1 MLRSASAGIKVPG
14 VLVPK
19 TMHNE
24 GNYIISLGNL
34 CRWLGQQAENLG
46 VEIYPGFAAA
56 EILFH
61 EDGRVKGIATGDAG
75 ISAAGE
81 HKDSYTP
88 GMELHAKY
96 TLFAEGCR
104 GHLGKQLIKRFGL
117 DTGRG
122 TQHYGH
128 RHQGIVGNQAREA
141 PSRAGDPQRRLA
153 ARGERRARR
162 RIPLS
167 PREQPGRARADHRSV
182 LQQSASSARSR
193 NSSATSSI
201 R

>member
-1 MLRSASAGIKVPG
+1 VLRNASAGIKVPG
-14 VLVPK
+14 MLVPK

-34 CRWLGQQAENLG
+34 CRWLAGQAENLG

-75 ISAAGE
+75 ISASGE

-122 TQHYGH
+122 TQHYGI
-128 RHQGIVGNQAREA
+128 GIKELWEIDPAGSTVRGWWSTA
-141 PSRAGDPQRRLA
+141 RAGRS
-153 ARGERRARR
+153 RRA
-162 RIPLS
+162 
-167 PREQPGRARADHRSV
+167 AH
-182 LQQSASSARSR
+182 SAAAFSITSRTTRSR
-193 NSSATSSI
+193 SG
-201 R
+201 